1 MARVGGSL
9 MRILHAIPV
18 YAPAWQFG
26 GPVLSVSRLCEGLA
40 AEGVD
45 VEVITSNA
53 GLQDLGA
60 EQLGVPQCR
69 NGVRVTYYPVDAA
82 GGVIRSRA
90 LVEAL
95 PRHLAAAQ
103 VLHLSAIWQPLGIP
117 LQQAALRAHVPVVHS
132 LRGALGPYSFR
143 RGWWKKV
150 PYFLLRE
157 RPLLQRAA
165 GLHLTSEQ
173 ECQELRGLRLKAP
186 RFLLPN
192 PMDLEQLRP
201 DPALGRDWRQRLE
214 LAAEVPLLL
223 ICGRQHHKKGLDLL
237 PPVLEA
243 LADHPWQLLLVGADN
258 DGSGQALVREL
269 QRAGLGDRLRQLPT
283 LPAAELAGI
292 YNAADLLLLPS
303 RHENFGNVVVEAL
316 ACGCAVAISE
326 RTGVAAD
333 LLNGAPAC
341 FGAVLPRQGE
351 AWRRWLS
358 GWLAQPR
365 RAGAPAAAWA
375 AEHYGQRAV
384 ARRAIELYQ
393 QILQTHRQPPQPF

>member
-1 MARVGGSL
+1 
-9 MRILHAIPV
+9 
-18 YAPAWQFG
+18 
-26 GPVLSVSRLCEGLA
+26 VLSVSRLCEALVL
-40 AEGVD
+40 EGVD
-45 VEVITSNA
+45 VEVVTTNA
-53 GLQDLGA
+53 GLPQLSCHELGRH
-60 EQLGVPQCR
+60 EVVNGVP
-69 NGVRVTYYPVDAA
+69 VTYYPVDAA
-82 GGVIRSRA
+82 GGAIRSRA
-90 LVEAL
+90 LVQAL
-95 PRHLAAAQ
+95 PCRLAEVQ
-103 VLHLSAIWQPLGIP
+103 LFHLSAIWQPLGIP
-117 LQQAALRAHVPVVHS
+117 LQQAAQRARVPVLHS
-132 LRGALGPYSFR
+132 LRGALSPYSFR

-165 GLHLTSEQ
+165 GLHHTSEQ
-173 ECQELRGLRLKAP
+173 ERQELHWLGLKAP

-192 PMDLEQLRP
+192 PMDLDQLRP
-201 DPALGRDWRQRLE
+201 DPALGRHWRQRLG
-214 LAAEVPLLL
+214 LAAKVPLLL

-237 PPVLEA
+237 PQVLEA
-243 LADHPWQLLLVGADN
+243 LADHPWQLLLLGSDN

-283 LPAAELAGI
+283 LPATELAGI

-326 RTGVAAD
+326 RTGVAGD
-333 LLNGAPAC
+333 LLNGAPAG
-341 FGAVLPRQGE
+341 FGAVLPRQTE

-365 RAGAPAAAWA
+365 RAGSTAAAWA

-393 QILQTHRQPPQPF
+393 QILQTHR